1 MSLHLEQVF
10 VFVFLYDNFDFTSLS
25 GVERVQLWPLGQWGS
40 FVRSALGPGGSP
52 GWPLGERGRV
62 ESGGSHHQFIIEFL
76 LRVMKKT
83 WLLPP
88 ERTDAKNTWSE
99 RILQVLSSHFLNNC
113 RSQIKVAN
121 TLFF

>member
-62 ESGGSHHQFIIEFL
+62 ESGGEPSPVHH
-76 LRVMKKT
+76 RVSVEGHEENLAAT
-83 WLLPP
+83 SRTHRCEEYL
-88 ERTDAKNTWSE
+88 ERENIPSFKFS
-99 RILQVLSSHFLNNC
+99 LS
-113 RSQIKVAN
+113 Q
-121 TLFF
+121 